1 MSIRRFLFVVR
12 VKRRECAALDEGG
25 AMKYL
30 LSFVVEEGGME
41 DASPEEMREAMERWS
56 AFDQEATERGAL
68 IACEPL
74 EATSAATTLHIR
86 EDGQRIVSDG
96 PFAET
101 KEQLGGFCL
110 LECAS
115 HEEALEW
122 ARKVPMRSGAIEI
135 RPVMDLSQFGYESKT
150 VTPAKA
156 TA

>member
-1 MSIRRFLFVVR
+1 
-12 VKRRECAALDEGG
+12 
-25 AMKYL
+25 MKYL
-30 LSFVVEEGGME
+30 LSFVVEKRSME

-56 AFDQEATERGAL
+56 AFDQEAADRGAL

-74 EATSAATTLHIR
+74 ENSSAATTVR
-86 EDGQRIVSDG
+86 VQEDGERIVTDG

-110 LECAS
+110 LEC
-115 HEEALEW
+115 ENLDEALEW
-122 ARKVPMRSGAIEI
+122 ARKVPLRSGSIEI

-150 VTPAKA
+150 LTPARA

>member
-1 MSIRRFLFVVR
+1 
-12 VKRRECAALDEGG
+12 
-25 AMKYL
+25 MKYL

-41 DASPEEMREAMERWS
+41 DASPEEMREAMDRWT
-56 AFDQEATERGAL
+56 AFDREATDKGAL

-74 EATSAATTLHIR
+74 ENSSAATTIHLQ
-86 EDGQRIVSDG
+86 EDGERIVTDG

-110 LECAS
+110 LEC
-115 HEEALEW
+115 ENLDEALEW
-122 ARKVPMRSGAIEI
+122 ARKVPLRSGSIEI